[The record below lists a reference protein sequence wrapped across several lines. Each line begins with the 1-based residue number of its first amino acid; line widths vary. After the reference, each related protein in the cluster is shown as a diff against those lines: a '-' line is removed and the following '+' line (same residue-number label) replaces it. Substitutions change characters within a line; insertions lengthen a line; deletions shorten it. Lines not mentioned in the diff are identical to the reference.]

1 MSAAKSG
8 SRGAAIVKQLR
19 RGFTL
24 VELMIVVAIVGVLAV
39 IALVGYN
46 KYTRSAAAG
55 EARAMLL
62 SIRGAEDNY
71 KTEVLTYQTCGDP
84 SDGTTYYP
92 QPLSVVKGQKN
103 AWINTGNAQYQCWA
117 QLNVRSTGPV
127 RFSFAV
133 KSGPPGPMN
142 LTAPPNTPAGQW
154 PFDGTPQS
162 ADPWFVASAAGD
174 YDGDGIYSIL
184 FTSSGQSEVTVV
196 DDTE

>member
-1 MSAAKSG
+1 MSAAKTG

-39 IALVGYN
+39 IALVGYS

-71 KTEVLTYQTCGDP
+71 KSEVLTYKTCGTV

-92 QPLSVVKGQKN
+92 QPLTVVKGQKN
-103 AWINTGNAQYQCWA
+103 AWINGGHALYQCWA
-117 QLNVRSTGPV
+117 ELNVRSTGPV

-133 KSGPPGPMN
+133 ESGPPGGIN
-142 LTAPPNTPAGQW
+142 VAAPPNGGSTW

-162 ADPWFVASAAGD
+162 GDPWFVASAAGD
-174 YDGDGIYSIL
+174 YDGDGVYSIL